1 MAVKKKKTKTERIT
15 AEKNRLKRILK
26 AAEVD
31 DNKLEAVEG
40 LVERASFLKIQC
52 EEFERDLLENGY
64 VEMFTQNPDGSGA
77 YERERPTAKFYATTV
92 KDYKTTMKQ
101 IIEVLGTK
109 ANVIKDDGFDEWN
122 RGN

>member
-1 MAVKKKKTKTERIT
+1 VATKKEKTKSELIT

-31 DNKLEAVEG
+31 DNKLKAVEG
-40 LVERASFLKIQC
+40 LIDRAGFLKIQC
-52 EEFERDLLENGY
+52 EIFEADLLQKGY
-64 VEMFTQNPDGSGA
+64 TEKFTQNPNGSNP
-77 YERERPTAKFYATTV
+77 YERERPTARLYATTV

-109 ANVIKDDGFDEWN
+109 ANVIKDDGFNEWN